1 MPVIRP
7 ALYLW
12 MILILTAC
20 NLAETATTPI
30 QPSPPSDTPHL
41 VTAWAEGGN
50 LYVWQTGDSFAR
62 RVASGGVI
70 QPFVSPDGVR
80 IAFTRG
86 PAGAPDSLW
95 MVSTDGALEQQ
106 LVGDGKPATYREAQ
120 MGQVVWWDATTLY
133 FNTLKRAVPAS
144 TPQHDLYRANVVTR
158 AISMLLGPGE
168 GGRISLSPKREKI
181 ALVSAGDYGKHNGR
195 IRVIV
200 DPLAQQP
207 SVDLLFFTGIA
218 TGAHSGFYP
227 PITWTDDESALLAAI
242 PDQDLLYSEDEAA
255 DVPETVIWHLPIETP
270 SDRKTVGTIP
280 ASFFGMPRWS
290 DDGTQMLYLTRT
302 DTDTFQIMLADAT
315 GENAVDIDAGKTG
328 EIDMPTWISGTHQF
342 FYSKGKAGNLL
353 IGARDELV
361 HPLRDETILAP
372 NFVTATQFVF
382 MAPQDSAYQLRSAV
396 SDQPALTI
404 GELAG
409 LVVFDAVWVD

>member
-1 MPVIRP
+1 MPLIRP

-12 MILILTAC
+12 MILVLTAC
-20 NLAETATTPI
+20 NLADTATTPI
-30 QPSPPSDTPHL
+30 PPTLSPDTPHL

-50 LYVWQTGDSFAR
+50 LYVWQTGDAFAR

-70 QPFVSPDGVR
+70 QPFIAPDGAR

-95 MVSTDGALEQQ
+95 LVSTDGALEQQ
-106 LVGDGKPATYREAQ
+106 LVGDGNPTTYRESQ

-133 FNTLKRAVPAS
+133 FNTLKRVVPAS
-144 TPQHDLYRANVVTR
+144 SPQHDLYRANVVTR
-158 AISMLLGPGE
+158 TVSMLLGPGE

-181 ALVSAGDYGKHNGR
+181 ALVIAGDYGKHNGR

-200 DPLAQQP
+200 DPLAQLP
-207 SVDLLFFTGIA
+207 SVDLLFFTGVA

-227 PITWTDDESALLAAI
+227 PLTWTEDESALLAAI
-242 PDQDLLYSEDEAA
+242 PNQDVLYDEDKGEDA
-255 DVPETVIWHLPIETP
+255 PETVIWHLPIETP
-270 SDRKTVGTIP
+270 SDRKTVGTIT

-290 DDGTQMLYLTRT
+290 DNGTQMLYLTRT
-302 DTDTFQIMLADAT
+302 DSDTFQIMLADET
-315 GENAVDIDAGKTG
+315 GKNAVDIDSGKTG
-328 EIDMPTWISGTHQF
+328 EIDMPTWITGISQF
-342 FYSKGKAGNLL
+342 FYSKGQAGNVL
-353 IGARDELV
+353 IGARDELS

-372 NFVTATQFVF
+372 RFVTASQFVF
-382 MAPQDSAYQLRSAV
+382 MASQDNRYELRTAF

-404 GELAG
+404 GEIAG